1 MYQNCAARAKLL
13 LAVRVDGWIHLQ
25 HTHIAVASAP
35 WSVLLFSSFN
45 VIQRVRNSTGR
56 CEGYHDTRMLQ
67 TMKNYCCL
75 RPRGCF
81 DSQILEDKAEHNF
94 KHGVIL
100 LNSWS
105 RWLFVL
111 FSQCR
116 KYEITQGNIV
126 FYAPSNQTKV
136 ANTVEPPVTKRPL
149 KMQRIIAHKNKATGV
164 SISRRGPGL
173 DTKHRLE
180 IKDQVQKVGYE
191 LYFKLCSTQAK
202 TREADYGLA

>member
-1 MYQNCAARAKLL
+1 MKREIGRGRSHAVTAREMYQNCAAHAKLLL

-25 HTHIAVASAP
+25 HTHIAVVSAP

-56 CEGYHDTRMLQ
+56 CEGCNDTRMLQ

-94 KHGVIL
+94 EHGVIL

-105 RWLFVL
+105 SLFCSLSVENMKL
-111 FSQCR
+111 LKRILSFMLLQIIPRSQ
-116 KYEITQGNIV
+116 IQ
-126 FYAPSNQTKV
+126 SNL
-136 ANTVEPPVTKRPL
+136 P
-149 KMQRIIAHKNKATGV
+149 
-164 SISRRGPGL
+164 
-173 DTKHRLE
+173 
-180 IKDQVQKVGYE
+180 
-191 LYFKLCSTQAK
+191 
-202 TREADYGLA
+202 